1 MHVRLFRISAFILIL
16 ISVLALKLEAQIGV
30 SALSVDL
37 NLPPGGSFAGAYE
50 VINNSQQ
57 PRKFTV
63 EIKDYDRNLE
73 GGLVLLPPAT
83 HPRSLAKFLSVT
95 PTEFTLAPGQKRT
108 ISFTVQIPNT
118 ERGPNWAAI
127 VVTSLYGSPAPQGPQ
142 TDQQQQP
149 PIGVQIGTAEQF
161 VTKIRRTDPTN
172 AVNRG
177 RILSVRALLP
187 ERDKPLRIVTEYENY
202 GTTFQQLKV
211 ELRVINAKGEVVRQR
226 QLSDVVLLPGGKQ
239 RIEIPVTP
247 ALGSGTYL
255 ALVIIDFGG
264 DVLLA
269 GQVRVQL

>member
-1 MHVRLFRISAFILIL
+1 MTVRLFRIGAFMLIL
-16 ISVLALKLEAQIGV
+16 ISLLALKLEAQIGV

-37 NLPPGGSFAGAYE
+37 KLPPGGSFTGAYE

-57 PRKFTV
+57 SRKFTI
-63 EIKDYDRNLE
+63 EIKDYDRNLD

-108 ISFTVQIPNT
+108 ITFTVQIPGT
-118 ERGPNWAAI
+118 ERGPNWTAI
-127 VVTSLYGSPAPQGPQ
+127 VATSLYSSPAPASPQ

-187 ERDKPLRIVTEYENY
+187 ERDKPLRIATEYENS

-211 ELRVINAKGEVVRQR
+211 EMRIVNAKGEVVRQR
-226 QLSDVVLLPGGKQ
+226 HLSDVVLLPGGKQ
-239 RIEIPVTP
+239 RIEIAVTP
-247 ALGSGTYL
+247 ALTPGTYL

>member
-1 MHVRLFRISAFILIL
+1 MKLLRWAAIILVFVVAIR
-16 ISVLALKLEAQIGV
+16 VPLEAQIGV
-30 SALSVDL
+30 SALSVDM

-50 VINNSQQ
+50 VLNNSQQ

-63 EIKDYDRNLE
+63 EIKDYDRNLD

-95 PTEFTLAPGQKRT
+95 PTEFTLAPGQKQT
-108 ISFTVQIPNT
+108 ISFTVQIPST
-118 ERGPNWAAI
+118 ERGPNWSAI
-127 VVTSLYGSPAPQGPQ
+127 VVTSLYSAPSPQGGEA
-142 TDQQQQP
+142 DQQPQP

-187 ERDKPLRIVTEYENY
+187 ERDRPLRIVTEYENT

-211 ELRVINAKGEVVRQR
+211 ELRVINTKGEVVRQR

-247 ALGSGTYL
+247 ALSPGTYL

>member
-1 MHVRLFRISAFILIL
+1 MRFLRYAALIAIFL
-16 ISVLALKLEAQIGV
+16 LSLTIALNAQIGV

-73 GGLVLLPPAT
+73 GGLVLLAPGT
-83 HPRSLAKFLSVT
+83 HPRSLAKFLSVM
-95 PTEFTLAPGQKRT
+95 PLEFTLAPGQKRT
-108 ISFTVQIPNT
+108 ITFAVQIPNT

-127 VVTSLYGSPAPQGPQ
+127 VVTSLFGSPSPQNPE
-142 TDQQQQP
+142 TDQQKQP

-177 RILSVRALLP
+177 RIVGLRALLP
-187 ERDKPLRIVTEYENY
+187 ERDKPLRIVTEYENS

-211 ELRVINAKGEVVRQR
+211 ELRIINAKGEIVRQR

-247 ALGSGTYL
+247 ALAPGAYL

>member
-1 MHVRLFRISAFILIL
+1 MRLLRYSALIAILVLSLTISLN
-16 ISVLALKLEAQIGV
+16 AQIGV

-73 GGLVLLPPAT
+73 GGLVLLAPGT

-95 PTEFTLAPGQKRT
+95 PIEFTLAPAQKRT
-108 ISFTVQIPNT
+108 ITFAVQIPNT

-127 VVTSLYGSPAPQGPQ
+127 VVTSLFGSPAPQGPQ
-142 TDQQQQP
+142 TDQQP

-177 RILSVRALLP
+177 RILGMRALLP
-187 ERDKPLRIVTEYENY
+187 ERDKPLRVVTEYENS

-211 ELRVINAKGEVVRQR
+211 ELRIVSAKGEVVRQR

-247 ALGSGTYL
+247 ALAPGAYL

-269 GQVRVQL
+269 GQVRIQL